1 MNQEEKQ
8 VILQRLEIMKNNQ
21 DIRWIQRYENY
32 QKALLQLKE
41 ALELKKERALSRLEK
56 QGTIQA
62 FEFTHELAWNTL
74 KDLLEYRGNTGIFGS
89 RDAFRK
95 AFQLGL
101 ITEGQVWMDSIAS
114 RNLASHIYDEETA
127 EMILRQI
134 EIDYFPQFEK
144 LDLTLAELA
153 WQE

>member
-32 QKALLQLKE
+32 QKALLQLRE

-62 FEFTHELAWNTL
+62 FEFTHELA
-74 KDLLEYRGNTGIFGS
+74 
-89 RDAFRK
+89 
-95 AFQLGL
+95 
-101 ITEGQVWMDSIAS
+101 
-114 RNLASHIYDEETA
+114 
-127 EMILRQI
+127 RQ
-134 EIDYFPQFEK
+134 E
-144 LDLTLAELA
+144 
-153 WQE
+153 